1 MEAAPPPQACP
12 VCGLEV
18 PGDINRHLDECLNR
32 EVITQVQ
39 QEEERSVVVRGEE
52 QEELLS
58 PVISRKRSKRK
69 AVLSSSSEEDS
80 PVVQARK
87 RHRVL
92 ASQGGARP
100 LASQGEA
107 REVSPAAAREP
118 FREVDITDRS
128 NTSDASDT
136 PVEVVKKKAKSR
148 SEFIEVEAEVS
159 GPEMSGDED
168 EAGGDEYDQSFVD
181 DQSQAGS
188 EAMAN
193 PYLRSPVVAQRP
205 LRPITADIF
214 SQAVVAGEED
224 SYLEDSFCVASS
236 QVDYSQDD
244 TLDILDRRA
253 ERPPPPAR
261 ARKRILVRPQ
271 EDTLRPQEDT
281 QQPQSVSL
289 LAPEARARPPAPDP
303 TFLQPNLE
311 DSLLQAERLSLVV
324 SSGEVNRAA
333 EVISLL
339 KHRHGLFVVTRK
351 CEEVQYVA
359 GPQLA
364 VCR

>member
-1 MEAAPPPQACP
+1 M
-12 VCGLEV
+12 CGLEV

-32 EVITQVQ
+32 EAITQVQ

-52 QEELLS
+52 REELLS

-92 ASQGGARP
+92 ASQGEARV
-100 LASQGEA
+100 LTSQGGA

-118 FREVDITDRS
+118 LREVDITDRS

-136 PVEVVKKKAKSR
+136 PVKVLKNKAKTR

-181 DQSQAGS
+181 DQSQAGA

-193 PYLRSPVVAQRP
+193 PYLHSPVMAQRP
-205 LRPITADIF
+205 LRPVTADIF

-236 QVDYSQDD
+236 QVEYRQDD
-244 TLDILDRRA
+244 TLDILERRA

-271 EDTLRPQEDT
+271 EDTLQLT

-289 LAPEARARPPAPDP
+289 LAPEPRARPPAPDP

-311 DSLLQAERLSLVV
+311 DSLLQAERLSVVV

-339 KHRHGLFVVTRK
+339 KHRHGLCVVTRK